1 MLAAA
6 GPDGDTVKVSRPI
19 SQGSQRASHPCRVL
33 FVCFGSSSFCSESDD
48 GSGGF
53 PCHLGSDDRKPGRT
67 YAQAWG
73 RFRCLVLRRRCASG
87 REGEQLQQPR
97 QRLGKSAVRA
107 AFAVP
112 DVLASRRAILVSA
125 PQWPRQPRPRPSVW
139 LCWWETPPTDA
150 AGDGTA
156 FPLVTMPGLPG
167 DPRLLPGP
175 EGHGLLLRAWRW
187 GHVTCLALLWPSP
200 WLARLLFSSGN
211 FRELN
216 QYL

>member
-97 QRLGKSAVRA
+97 QRLGKPAVRA

-125 PQWPRQPRPRPSVW
+125 PQWPRQPRTRPSVR
-139 LCWWETPPTDA
+139 LCWRRRRPRMPLETA
-150 AGDGTA
+150 
-156 FPLVTMPGLPG
+156 LPSHLS
-167 DPRLLPGP
+167 P
-175 EGHGLLLRAWRW
+175 
-187 GHVTCLALLWPSP
+187 CLACLGTRGCSRDLKVTG
-200 WLARLLFSSGN
+200 FSSALGGGAM
-211 FRELN
+211 
-216 QYL
+216 